1 MERRRKGN
9 ELNGKN
15 FFFFS
20 KDEFCWC
27 WRGDGLSI
35 TTQI

>member
-15 FFFFS
+15 FFFFQRMNFVGAGG
-20 KDEFCWC
+20 EMV
-27 WRGDGLSI
+27 
-35 TTQI
+35 